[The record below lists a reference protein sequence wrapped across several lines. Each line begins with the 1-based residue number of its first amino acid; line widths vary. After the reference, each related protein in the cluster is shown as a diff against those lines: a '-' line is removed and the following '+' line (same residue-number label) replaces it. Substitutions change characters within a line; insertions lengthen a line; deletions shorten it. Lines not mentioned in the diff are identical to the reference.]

1 MRAIPGIAFYHPTKC
16 DFAGTP
22 VLRSSPRIPNT
33 LTAVLA
39 ATWERTQ
46 LAAQSFGPGSPAH
59 L

>member
-33 LTAVLA
+33 LTAVLVGSLDL
-39 ATWERTQ
+39 TP
-46 LAAQSFGPGSPAH
+46 LAAQSFGAGFPGH